1 MAGMTDGMT
10 QPARDARA
18 FEPYLQHQAGTNGCG
33 TTGMAMLLS
42 FWRGRPGAFDR
53 PGIDAR
59 IRCGPDALAFT
70 SPNHLVGYARSQGF
84 RCRGINHG
92 SWDRLLGLLDRGVPV
107 LVLYDPTGDGH
118 DMLLHYVVVV
128 GYTEPPAGE
137 ETHLTIADPATGRL
151 TGLRRTEFEARWHD
165 LRLLGVSTGLSEV
178 MIVVL
183 PEANTLVRDRLG
195 TLGMTDDIPL
205 PEGDLG
211 VSGFVADLLSDGVNL
226 LNPVQG
232 IKNAWNKLF

>member
-1 MAGMTDGMT
+1 MVGMTT

-33 TTGMAMLLS
+33 TTSLAMVLS
-42 FWRGRPGAFDR
+42 FWQGRPGAFDR
-53 PGIDAR
+53 PAIDAR

-70 SPNHLVGYARSQGF
+70 SPNHLVSYAQSQGF

-92 SWDRLLGLLDRGVPV
+92 SWGQLLGLLDRGVPV

-118 DMLLHYVVVV
+118 DMLLHYGVVV
-128 GYTEPPAGE
+128 GYTEQPSGE
-137 ETHLTIADPATGRL
+137 VSHLTIADPGTGRL
-151 TGLRRTEFEARWHD
+151 TAMRRADFEARWHD

-178 MIVVL
+178 MIVAL
-183 PEANTLVRDRLG
+183 PAANTPVRHRTG
-195 TLGMTDDIPL
+195 TLGMTDDIHL
-205 PEGDLG
+205 PEGGLG
-211 VSGFVADLLSDGVNL
+211 VSGFMAAVIADGVNA

-232 IKNAWNKLF
+232 IKNAWGRFF